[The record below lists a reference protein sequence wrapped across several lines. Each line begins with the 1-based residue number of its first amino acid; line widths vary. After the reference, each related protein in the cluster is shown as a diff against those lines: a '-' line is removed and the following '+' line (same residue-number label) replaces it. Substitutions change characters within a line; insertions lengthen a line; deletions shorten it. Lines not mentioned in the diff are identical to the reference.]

1 MNRRNA
7 VLSVLLAAQL
17 MLVLLIYWPQQQ
29 GSASVITLLNIDPA
43 QVDSMVISDGYGS
56 SITIKKQGDAYVI
69 DPPESYPA
77 DASRVKS
84 ALKKLCHLVSHRL
97 VSTSMGSQGRLRVS
111 DERFNRRIKLVD
123 SAGKAH
129 VIYLGTTQGKGVYAR
144 AGDSDK
150 VVFVSAISSWEF
162 VTSPR
167 SWWKTTLVDITP
179 GAVNSLELKNSHG
192 TFVIKRNSDDRWIDG
207 AGKLLDQDKVKQL
220 LLAVQNIR
228 LSEYLKKDTGR
239 KLEKV
244 DASLKIST
252 GRGKHISIE
261 IGPEKN
267 SERIVR
273 TNVDPHLVKVRSFEL
288 KQVLNATLSGLMPQK
303 APEKKAE
310 NRPANGVK
318 KQQVPARDKV
328 VPDDAHGAT
337 AGAVAGSEA
346 ESGAGHEAKV
356 KAKGK

>member
-29 GSASVITLLNIDPA
+29 GNASAITLLNIDPD
-43 QVDSMVISDGYGS
+43 QVDSMIISDGYGS

-77 DASRVKS
+77 DARRVRS
-84 ALKKLCHLVSHRL
+84 ALKKLSHLVSHRL
-97 VSTSMGSQGRLRVS
+97 VSTSKGSQGRLRVS
-111 DERFNRRIKLVD
+111 DERFNRRIRLVD
-123 SAGKAH
+123 SGGKAH

-150 VVFVSAISSWEF
+150 VVFVNALSSWEF
-162 VTSPR
+162 ATSPR
-167 SWWKTTLVDITP
+167 SWWKTALVDITP

-192 TFVIKRNSDDRWIDG
+192 TLVIKRNSDDRWTDG
-207 AGKLLDQDKVKQL
+207 TGKLLDQDKVREL

-228 LSEYLKKDTGR
+228 LSEYLKKDTDK
-239 KLEKV
+239 KLGKV

-252 GRGKHISIE
+252 GRGRHIFIE

-273 TNVDPHLVKVRSFEL
+273 TSADPHLVKVRSFEL
-288 KQVLNATLSGLMPQK
+288 KQVLNAKLAGLMPEK
-303 APEKKAE
+303 ASEKKAE
-310 NRPANGVK
+310 DKAGNGAEK
-318 KQQVPARDKV
+318 HQVPAKGNV
-328 VPDDAHGAT
+328 VPDNAHGAVT
-337 AGAVAGSEA
+337 GA
-346 ESGAGHEAKV
+346 ESGAGH
-356 KAKGK
+356 KAVGK

>member
-29 GSASVITLLNIDPA
+29 GNASAITLFNIDPA
-43 QVDSMVISDGYGS
+43 QVDSIVISDGYGS

-77 DASRVKS
+77 DAKRVES
-84 ALKKLCHLVSHRL
+84 ALKKLGHLVSHRL
-97 VSTSMGSQGRLRVS
+97 VSTSKGSQGRLRVS

-144 AGDSDK
+144 AGGSDK
-150 VVFVSAISSWEF
+150 VVFVNAVSSWEF
-162 VTSPR
+162 ATSPR

-192 TFVIKRNSDDRWIDG
+192 TLVIKRNADDKWTDG

-220 LLAVQNIR
+220 LLAVQNIK
-228 LSEYLKKDTGR
+228 LSEYLKKDTDK
-239 KLEKV
+239 KLGKV

-252 GRGKHISIE
+252 GRGRYISIE

-273 TNVDPHLVKVRSFEL
+273 TSVDPHLIKVRSFEL
-288 KQVLNATLSGLMPQK
+288 KQVLNATLSGLMPKK
-303 APEKKAE
+303 ALEKKAE
-310 NRPANGVK
+310 NRPAKGLE
-318 KQQVPARDKV
+318 KQQTPAKDKV
-328 VPDDAHGAT
+328 VSDDAHGAA
-337 AGAVAGSEA
+337 AGAGA
-346 ESGAGHEAKV
+346 ESGAGH